1 MICNQEFEVSKRST
15 QTLCSVNCQKEWQKL
30 QIGEKNP
37 RYTRQKAICEY
48 CGKEIV
54 VKKYKTENGQ
64 HLFCST
70 QCRRNWY
77 SRVWSQQD
85 DWKEESRIRAAKI
98 LESGAIGTDTKPQ
111 RIINEML
118 DEMTIKYVNEKSYK
132 YFSVDNYLIEHNLII
147 EVMGDFWHCNPL
159 KYIDNFHII
168 QKKRIPK
175 DKAKHTYM
183 RNNHNIEIL
192 YLWEDDIYNH
202 PYLCRRLI
210 REYIKS
216 GGKLQNY
223 HSFNYHIKNNKLL
236 LNGSIILPYQDR

>member
-1 MICNQEFEVSKRST
+1 M
-15 QTLCSVNCQKEWQKL
+15 
-30 QIGEKNP
+30 
-37 RYTRQKAICEY
+37 
-48 CGKEIV
+48 
-54 VKKYKTENGQ
+54 
-64 HLFCST
+64 
-70 QCRRNWY
+70 
-77 SRVWSQQD
+77 
-85 DWKEESRIRAAKI
+85 
-98 LESGAIGTDTKPQ
+98 ESGAIGTNTKPQ

-118 DEMTIKYVNEKSYK
+118 DEMEIKYVNEKAYK

-216 GGKLQNY
+216 GGKLPNY
-223 HSFNYHIKNNKLL
+223 HSFNYHTKNNKLL
-236 LNGSIILPYQDR
+236 LNGNIILPYQDR